1 MADYQSA
8 QAITAK
14 AQEMFSEAKQ
24 LVLANASSN
33 SAIVKLGTDLSKLK
47 NDIDSKIPYDNA
59 VMLVD
64 KTIQPSLKMAF
75 NLR

>member
-1 MADYQSA
+1 
-8 QAITAK
+8 
-14 AQEMFSEAKQ
+14 MFSEAKQ
-24 LVLANASSN
+24 LVLANASSSN
-33 SAIVKLGTDLSKLK
+33 SAIAKLGTDLSKLK